1 MKEYIL
7 KNKKNLILSVIFGIF
22 EVYFIYLFTIN
33 SSRLVNIFVGEEATS
48 PNGIVIRALV
58 YVVTACFCFYVSKK
72 NSNAFTKN
80 ICIDL
85 RHDYIDGLFL
95 SKTSSFYKK
104 NKGDFLADV
113 DQNVDQLRLD
123 YLSTLPNAL
132 TGIGRSIVYIVGL
145 YRIHPYILLSTLLF
159 VVLPG
164 LVSSKFSKYISEL
177 QVSRSKKYSTYID
190 VLNELLDG
198 YLLIKQ
204 SKNKEYFLHKFDKNN
219 LDLLEA
225 RNKLNITN
233 SMLYEILFV
242 LNLLSYLLIIYIG
255 SILVKNNF
263 IELSDLLASLTLVS
277 ISTNAM
283 AEAFRNLA
291 QILSTRKIKDMVV
304 GSIPSK
310 NKNLKIE
317 KIPMLD
323 IEIRDLSFSY
333 GDNAIFKNLDLNIE
347 ENKSYA
353 IIGKSGSGKSTL
365 GKILMKINDDYFGE
379 ISFKN
384 GDFKSFKESEIYS
397 LIYYIPQ
404 NSIVFMDSLVK
415 NIAMGDRDFDLEK
428 IEEIIKKVDLSYV
441 YQSKKDAIL
450 ENDSLSGGEKK
461 KLELARALYSK
472 AQVII
477 FDEPTSGLDP
487 RSASTIEKLIRQL
500 DQITRIV
507 ITHNHDEDYL
517 ETFDKVVNIEDYK

>member
-7 KNKKNLILSVIFGIF
+7 KNRKNLILSVIFGIF
-22 EVYFIYLFTIN
+22 EVYFIYLFTTN
-33 SSRLVNIFVGEEATS
+33 SAKLVNIFVGKETTS
-48 PNGIVIRALV
+48 PKGIVIRALV
-58 YVVTACFCFYVSKK
+58 YVITACFCFYISEK

-132 TGIGRSIVYIVGL
+132 TGIGRSVVYIVGL

-159 VVLPG
+159 VILPG
-164 LVSSKFSKYISEL
+164 IISSKFSKYISKL
-177 QVSRSKKYSTYID
+177 QVSRSNKYSKYID
-190 VLNELLDG
+190 TLNELLDG

-204 SKNKEYFLHKFDKNN
+204 SNNKEYFLHKFDENN
-219 LDLLEA
+219 LDLLGA

-277 ISTNAM
+277 ISTNSM

-291 QILSTRKIKDMVV
+291 QILSTRKIKDMVMEN
-304 GSIPSK
+304 IPSETK
-310 NKNLKIE
+310 PLKIE

-333 GDNAIFKNLDLNIE
+333 GDNKIFNDLDLNIE

-365 GKILMKINDDYFGE
+365 GKILMKINDDYLGE

-384 GDFKSFKESEIYS
+384 GNFRSFRENEIYS

-404 NSIVFMDSLVK
+404 NSIVFRDSLVK
-415 NIAMGDRDFDLEK
+415 NIAMEDRDIDLEK
-428 IEEIIKKVDLSYV
+428 IEEIIGKVDLSYV
-441 YQSKKDAIL
+441 YQSKKDTIL
-450 ENDSLSGGEKK
+450 GNDSLSGGEKK
-461 KLELARALYSK
+461 KLELARALYRK
-472 AQVII
+472 TQVII

-487 RSASTIEKLIRQL
+487 RSANTIEKLIRQL